1 MILRR
6 VLIANRGEIAVRVIR
21 TCRRLGIETVL
32 TVAAA
37 DADSV
42 PARLADTTDRDRSPT
57 STSRRSSGPPPRRG
71 RDAIHPGYGFL
82 SENPR
87 LARACE
93 AAGIVFIGPGAD
105 VLEAAGDKLA
115 ARDHAVAAGLP
126 VLPGGLVRAEAED
139 EGGAAGEIAGRIGY
153 PVLVKAAGGGG
164 GRGLRVVR
172 DPADLAGA
180 VAMGSAEAQAAFGD
194 GRVYLERYVS
204 PARHVEVQLLGDGEN
219 VIHLGDRDCSVQR
232 RYQKLV
238 EEAPAPRLGETLR
251 VGMRA
256 AAVAFGQHL
265 KYQGLGT
272 VEFLVD
278 AARSEFWFLEV
289 NARIQVEHPVT
300 EAVTGLD
307 LVAEQ
312 IAVAEGRR
320 LGLSQASVRLD
331 GHAIE
336 CRINAEDPAA
346 GFRPSPG
353 RVTSAVFP
361 AGPGI
366 RVDTHIQAGSAVPPQ
381 YDSLLAKLVVER
393 GEPGRGAGPAARRAG
408 PVRDRRG
415 GDHRCRCTRRWPPTT
430 SSPPE
435 ASARTTS
442 HGGWSSKPGP
452 LGIKMAEIQ
461 LVDVSLR
468 DGNQSLWG
476 ATGLRTDHILQI
488 APVLNRVGF
497 RALDFMS
504 STAMGVAVRTHR
516 EDPWERIRLTRAA
529 MPDTPL
535 QLIGTGFRFISW
547 ERAHPE
553 VMQLVYE
560 RLVAA
565 GISRFV
571 LLDPMHDMDAV
582 RRSARMVKRAGGT
595 ETILALTYTIS
606 AVHDD
611 DFYAGIAAAAAASPY
626 IDRAYIKDPAGLLTP
641 ERARTLIPAVRA
653 RLGGKPLELH
663 AHCTIGLSPLVY
675 LVAPDLGVSVL
686 QTGCGALADGSS
698 LPDAQRVVANLR
710 ALGHTVDVDDRLLA
724 VVCAVLQSAG
734 RGRGAAVR
742 PAAAVRRGVH
752 PAPAGRRGADHAAA
766 AAGRTGAGG
775 PVRRGDRGGE
785 PGQGRTRLPDHGHPV
800 PADGDGAGA
809 CRTCWV
815 LSGTRSSPTR

>member
-32 TVAAA
+32 TVAAE

-42 PARLADTTDRDRSPT
+42 PARLADTTV
-57 STSRRSSGPPPRRG
+57 
-71 RDAIHPGYGFL
+71 AIGSYLDVEEVVGAAAAAGARAVHPGYGFL

-105 VLEAAGDKLA
+105 VLETAGDKLA
-115 ARDHAVAAGLP
+115 ARNHAVGAGLP

-172 DPADLAGA
+172 DPVDLAGA

-232 RYQKLV
+232 RYQKLI

-278 AARSEFWFLEV
+278 AGRSEFWFLEV

-353 RVTSAVFP
+353 RVTGAVFP

-381 YDSLLAKLVVER
+381 YDSLLAKLVVSGANRAEALGR
-393 GEPGRGAGPAARRAG
+393 LRGALARCEIGGVATTLPVHVALAADDEFAAG
-408 PVRDRRG
+408 GVGTGYLARWLELETRPVRDKNG
-415 GDHRCRCTRRWPPTT
+415 
-430 SSPPE
+430 
-435 ASARTTS
+435 
-442 HGGWSSKPGP
+442 
-452 LGIKMAEIQ
+452 
-461 LVDVSLR
+461 
-468 DGNQSLWG
+468 
-476 ATGLRTDHILQI
+476 
-488 APVLNRVGF
+488 
-497 RALDFMS
+497 
-504 STAMGVAVRTHR
+504 
-516 EDPWERIRLTRAA
+516 
-529 MPDTPL
+529 
-535 QLIGTGFRFISW
+535 
-547 ERAHPE
+547 
-553 VMQLVYE
+553 
-560 RLVAA
+560 
-565 GISRFV
+565 
-571 LLDPMHDMDAV
+571 
-582 RRSARMVKRAGGT
+582 
-595 ETILALTYTIS
+595 
-606 AVHDD
+606 
-611 DFYAGIAAAAAASPY
+611 
-626 IDRAYIKDPAGLLTP
+626 
-641 ERARTLIPAVRA
+641 
-653 RLGGKPLELH
+653 
-663 AHCTIGLSPLVY
+663 
-675 LVAPDLGVSVL
+675 
-686 QTGCGALADGSS
+686 
-698 LPDAQRVVANLR
+698 
-710 ALGHTVDVDDRLLA
+710 
-724 VVCAVLQSAG
+724 
-734 RGRGAAVR
+734 
-742 PAAAVRRGVH
+742 
-752 PAPAGRRGADHAAA
+752 
-766 AAGRTGAGG
+766 
-775 PVRRGDRGGE
+775 
-785 PGQGRTRLPDHGHPV
+785 
-800 PADGDGAGA
+800 
-809 CRTCWV
+809 
-815 LSGTRSSPTR
+815 

>member
-42 PARLADTTDRDRSPT
+42 PARLADKTIAIGSYLDVDEVV
-57 STSRRSSGPPPRRG
+57 GAAMAAG
-71 RDAIHPGYGFL
+71 AAAIHPGYGFL

-115 ARDHAVAAGLP
+115 ARNHAVAAGLP
-126 VLPGGLVRAEAED
+126 VLPGGLVRIETIGADGAAGV
-139 EGGAAGEIAGRIGY
+139 GGAAGEIAHAADAAGLAERIGY

-232 RYQKLV
+232 RYQKLI

-278 AARSEFWFLEV
+278 ATRSEFWFLEV

-320 LGLSQASVRLD
+320 LGLSQAGVRLD

-366 RVDTHIQAGSAVPPQ
+366 RVDTHIQAGAAVPPQ
-381 YDSLLAKLVVER
+381 YDSLLAKLVVSGASRTEALGR
-393 GEPGRGAGPAARRAG
+393 LRGALARCEIGGVATTLPVHAALAADDEFAAG
-408 PVRDRRG
+408 GAGTDYLARWLELETRPVRDKN
-415 GDHRCRCTRRWPPTT
+415 D
-430 SSPPE
+430 
-435 ASARTTS
+435 
-442 HGGWSSKPGP
+442 
-452 LGIKMAEIQ
+452 
-461 LVDVSLR
+461 
-468 DGNQSLWG
+468 
-476 ATGLRTDHILQI
+476 
-488 APVLNRVGF
+488 
-497 RALDFMS
+497 
-504 STAMGVAVRTHR
+504 
-516 EDPWERIRLTRAA
+516 
-529 MPDTPL
+529 
-535 QLIGTGFRFISW
+535 
-547 ERAHPE
+547 
-553 VMQLVYE
+553 
-560 RLVAA
+560 
-565 GISRFV
+565 
-571 LLDPMHDMDAV
+571 
-582 RRSARMVKRAGGT
+582 
-595 ETILALTYTIS
+595 
-606 AVHDD
+606 
-611 DFYAGIAAAAAASPY
+611 
-626 IDRAYIKDPAGLLTP
+626 
-641 ERARTLIPAVRA
+641 
-653 RLGGKPLELH
+653 
-663 AHCTIGLSPLVY
+663 
-675 LVAPDLGVSVL
+675 
-686 QTGCGALADGSS
+686 
-698 LPDAQRVVANLR
+698 
-710 ALGHTVDVDDRLLA
+710 
-724 VVCAVLQSAG
+724 
-734 RGRGAAVR
+734 
-742 PAAAVRRGVH
+742 
-752 PAPAGRRGADHAAA
+752 
-766 AAGRTGAGG
+766 
-775 PVRRGDRGGE
+775 
-785 PGQGRTRLPDHGHPV
+785 
-800 PADGDGAGA
+800 
-809 CRTCWV
+809 
-815 LSGTRSSPTR
+815 

>member
-1 MILRR
+1 VILRR

-32 TVAAA
+32 TVAAG

-42 PARLADTTDRDRSPT
+42 PARLADKTIAIGSYLDVDEVVRAAAAA
-57 STSRRSSGPPPRRG
+57 GAG
-71 RDAIHPGYGFL
+71 AIHPGYGFL

-115 ARDHAVAAGLP
+115 ARNHALAAGLP
-126 VLPGGLVRAEAED
+126 VLPGGLVRAEAEG
-139 EGGAAGEIAGRIGY
+139 EAGAAGEIAGRIGY

-164 GRGLRVVR
+164 GRGLRVIR

-232 RYQKLV
+232 RYQKLL

-320 LGLSQASVRLD
+320 LGLSQAGVRLD

-353 RVTSAVFP
+353 RVTSVVFP

-381 YDSLLAKLVVER
+381 YDSLLAKLVVSGASRAEALGR
-393 GEPGRGAGPAARRAG
+393 LRGALARCEIGGVATTLPVHAALAADDEFAAG
-408 PVRDRRG
+408 GFGTDYLARWLELKTRPVRDKNG
-415 GDHRCRCTRRWPPTT
+415 
-430 SSPPE
+430 
-435 ASARTTS
+435 
-442 HGGWSSKPGP
+442 
-452 LGIKMAEIQ
+452 
-461 LVDVSLR
+461 
-468 DGNQSLWG
+468 
-476 ATGLRTDHILQI
+476 
-488 APVLNRVGF
+488 
-497 RALDFMS
+497 
-504 STAMGVAVRTHR
+504 
-516 EDPWERIRLTRAA
+516 
-529 MPDTPL
+529 
-535 QLIGTGFRFISW
+535 
-547 ERAHPE
+547 
-553 VMQLVYE
+553 
-560 RLVAA
+560 
-565 GISRFV
+565 
-571 LLDPMHDMDAV
+571 
-582 RRSARMVKRAGGT
+582 
-595 ETILALTYTIS
+595 
-606 AVHDD
+606 
-611 DFYAGIAAAAAASPY
+611 
-626 IDRAYIKDPAGLLTP
+626 
-641 ERARTLIPAVRA
+641 
-653 RLGGKPLELH
+653 
-663 AHCTIGLSPLVY
+663 
-675 LVAPDLGVSVL
+675 
-686 QTGCGALADGSS
+686 
-698 LPDAQRVVANLR
+698 
-710 ALGHTVDVDDRLLA
+710 
-724 VVCAVLQSAG
+724 
-734 RGRGAAVR
+734 
-742 PAAAVRRGVH
+742 
-752 PAPAGRRGADHAAA
+752 
-766 AAGRTGAGG
+766 
-775 PVRRGDRGGE
+775 
-785 PGQGRTRLPDHGHPV
+785 
-800 PADGDGAGA
+800 
-809 CRTCWV
+809 
-815 LSGTRSSPTR
+815 

>member
-1 MILRR
+1 VILRR

-32 TVAAA
+32 TVADA

-42 PARLADTTDRDRSPT
+42 PARLADTTIAIGSYLDVEEVVGAAAAAGAR
-57 STSRRSSGPPPRRG
+57 
-71 RDAIHPGYGFL
+71 AIHPGYGFL

-115 ARDHAVAAGLP
+115 ARNHAVAAGLP
-126 VLPGGLVRAEAED
+126 VLPGGLVRTE
-139 EGGAAGEIAGRIGY
+139 AAGAIAGRIGY

-180 VAMGSAEAQAAFGD
+180 VAVGSAEAQAAFGD

-232 RYQKLV
+232 RYQKLI

-278 AARSEFWFLEV
+278 AGRSEFWFLEV

-320 LGLSQASVRLD
+320 LRLSQASVRLD

-353 RVTSAVFP
+353 TVTSAVFP

-381 YDSLLAKLVVER
+381 YDSLLAKLIAVGASRAEALGR
-393 GEPGRGAGPAARRAG
+393 LRGALARCEIGGVATTLPVLAALAG
-408 PVRDRRG
+408 DGEFAAGGVGTEYLGRWLERETQPVRDR
-415 GDHRCRCTRRWPPTT
+415 
-430 SSPPE
+430 E
-435 ASARTTS
+435 
-442 HGGWSSKPGP
+442 
-452 LGIKMAEIQ
+452 
-461 LVDVSLR
+461 
-468 DGNQSLWG
+468 
-476 ATGLRTDHILQI
+476 
-488 APVLNRVGF
+488 
-497 RALDFMS
+497 
-504 STAMGVAVRTHR
+504 
-516 EDPWERIRLTRAA
+516 
-529 MPDTPL
+529 
-535 QLIGTGFRFISW
+535 
-547 ERAHPE
+547 
-553 VMQLVYE
+553 
-560 RLVAA
+560 
-565 GISRFV
+565 
-571 LLDPMHDMDAV
+571 
-582 RRSARMVKRAGGT
+582 
-595 ETILALTYTIS
+595 
-606 AVHDD
+606 
-611 DFYAGIAAAAAASPY
+611 
-626 IDRAYIKDPAGLLTP
+626 
-641 ERARTLIPAVRA
+641 
-653 RLGGKPLELH
+653 H
-663 AHCTIGLSPLVY
+663 A
-675 LVAPDLGVSVL
+675 
-686 QTGCGALADGSS
+686 
-698 LPDAQRVVANLR
+698 
-710 ALGHTVDVDDRLLA
+710 
-724 VVCAVLQSAG
+724 
-734 RGRGAAVR
+734 
-742 PAAAVRRGVH
+742 
-752 PAPAGRRGADHAAA
+752 
-766 AAGRTGAGG
+766 
-775 PVRRGDRGGE
+775 
-785 PGQGRTRLPDHGHPV
+785 
-800 PADGDGAGA
+800 
-809 CRTCWV
+809 
-815 LSGTRSSPTR
+815 

>member
-6 VLIANRGEIAVRVIR
+6 VLVANRGEIAVRVIR

-32 TVAAA
+32 TVAAE

-42 PARLADTTDRDRSPT
+42 PARLADTTV
-57 STSRRSSGPPPRRG
+57 
-71 RDAIHPGYGFL
+71 AIGSYLDVEEVVGAAAAAGARAVHPGYGFL

-93 AAGIVFIGPGAD
+93 AAGVVFIGPGAD

-115 ARDHAVAAGLP
+115 ARNHAVAAGLP

-232 RYQKLV
+232 RYAKLV

-256 AAVAFGQHL
+256 AAVAFGQYL

-346 GFRPSPG
+346 GFRPNPG
-353 RVTSAVFP
+353 LVTSAVFP

-381 YDSLLAKLVVER
+381 YDSLLAKLVVSGASRAEALGR
-393 GEPGRGAGPAARRAG
+393 LRGALARCEIGGVATTLPVHAALADDDEFAAG
-408 PVRDRRG
+408 GVGTDYLARWLELQTRPVRDKNG
-415 GDHRCRCTRRWPPTT
+415 
-430 SSPPE
+430 
-435 ASARTTS
+435 
-442 HGGWSSKPGP
+442 
-452 LGIKMAEIQ
+452 
-461 LVDVSLR
+461 
-468 DGNQSLWG
+468 
-476 ATGLRTDHILQI
+476 
-488 APVLNRVGF
+488 
-497 RALDFMS
+497 
-504 STAMGVAVRTHR
+504 
-516 EDPWERIRLTRAA
+516 
-529 MPDTPL
+529 
-535 QLIGTGFRFISW
+535 
-547 ERAHPE
+547 
-553 VMQLVYE
+553 
-560 RLVAA
+560 
-565 GISRFV
+565 
-571 LLDPMHDMDAV
+571 
-582 RRSARMVKRAGGT
+582 
-595 ETILALTYTIS
+595 
-606 AVHDD
+606 
-611 DFYAGIAAAAAASPY
+611 
-626 IDRAYIKDPAGLLTP
+626 
-641 ERARTLIPAVRA
+641 
-653 RLGGKPLELH
+653 
-663 AHCTIGLSPLVY
+663 
-675 LVAPDLGVSVL
+675 
-686 QTGCGALADGSS
+686 
-698 LPDAQRVVANLR
+698 
-710 ALGHTVDVDDRLLA
+710 
-724 VVCAVLQSAG
+724 
-734 RGRGAAVR
+734 
-742 PAAAVRRGVH
+742 
-752 PAPAGRRGADHAAA
+752 
-766 AAGRTGAGG
+766 
-775 PVRRGDRGGE
+775 
-785 PGQGRTRLPDHGHPV
+785 
-800 PADGDGAGA
+800 
-809 CRTCWV
+809 
-815 LSGTRSSPTR
+815 

>member
-1 MILRR
+1 VILRR

-32 TVAAA
+32 TVAAG

-42 PARLADTTDRDRSPT
+42 PARLADKTIAIGSYLDVEEVV
-57 STSRRSSGPPPRRG
+57 GAAAAAEAG
-71 RDAIHPGYGFL
+71 AIHPGYGFL

-115 ARDHAVAAGLP
+115 ARNHAVAAGLP
-126 VLPGGLVRAEAED
+126 VLPGGLVRTETAGADDALGAGGEE
-139 EGGAAGEIAGRIGY
+139 GAAGEIAHAADAAGLAERIGY
-153 PVLVKAAGGGG
+153 PVLIKAAGGGG

-361 AGPGI
+361 AGPGV

-381 YDSLLAKLVVER
+381 YDSLLAKLVVSGTSRAEALDR
-393 GEPGRGAGPAARRAG
+393 LRGALARCEIGGVATTLPVHAALAADDEFAAG
-408 PVRDRRG
+408 GFGTDYLARWLELRTRPVRDKNG
-415 GDHRCRCTRRWPPTT
+415 
-430 SSPPE
+430 
-435 ASARTTS
+435 
-442 HGGWSSKPGP
+442 
-452 LGIKMAEIQ
+452 
-461 LVDVSLR
+461 
-468 DGNQSLWG
+468 
-476 ATGLRTDHILQI
+476 
-488 APVLNRVGF
+488 
-497 RALDFMS
+497 
-504 STAMGVAVRTHR
+504 
-516 EDPWERIRLTRAA
+516 
-529 MPDTPL
+529 
-535 QLIGTGFRFISW
+535 
-547 ERAHPE
+547 
-553 VMQLVYE
+553 
-560 RLVAA
+560 
-565 GISRFV
+565 
-571 LLDPMHDMDAV
+571 
-582 RRSARMVKRAGGT
+582 
-595 ETILALTYTIS
+595 
-606 AVHDD
+606 
-611 DFYAGIAAAAAASPY
+611 
-626 IDRAYIKDPAGLLTP
+626 
-641 ERARTLIPAVRA
+641 
-653 RLGGKPLELH
+653 
-663 AHCTIGLSPLVY
+663 
-675 LVAPDLGVSVL
+675 
-686 QTGCGALADGSS
+686 
-698 LPDAQRVVANLR
+698 
-710 ALGHTVDVDDRLLA
+710 
-724 VVCAVLQSAG
+724 
-734 RGRGAAVR
+734 
-742 PAAAVRRGVH
+742 
-752 PAPAGRRGADHAAA
+752 
-766 AAGRTGAGG
+766 
-775 PVRRGDRGGE
+775 
-785 PGQGRTRLPDHGHPV
+785 
-800 PADGDGAGA
+800 
-809 CRTCWV
+809 
-815 LSGTRSSPTR
+815 